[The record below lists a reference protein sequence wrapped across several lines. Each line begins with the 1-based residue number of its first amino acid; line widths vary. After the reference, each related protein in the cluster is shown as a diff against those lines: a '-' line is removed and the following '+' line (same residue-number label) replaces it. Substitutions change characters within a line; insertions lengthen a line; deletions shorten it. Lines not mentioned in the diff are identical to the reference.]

1 MDTVNLK
8 WRTAVKLV
16 FPFSVMDEYPYYLS
30 SIKYTL
36 AVKSFCYVTIRD
48 LFGKTFQYFS
58 HFNSIF
64 IWLFEFLYSSI
75 TDESV
80 VDGNGRLT
88 YKMFSLVSVTS
99 LFIFTHHVVC
109 QKKSSFTKFLNTR
122 LWKTTNIHRN
132 DIHIVH
138 TLIIRFYG

>member
-1 MDTVNLK
+1 M
-8 WRTAVKLV
+8 
-16 FPFSVMDEYPYYLS
+16 FPFSAMGEYPYYLS

-48 LFGKTFQYFS
+48 LFGKTFQNFS

-99 LFIFTHHVVC
+99 SFIFTHHVVC
-109 QKKSSFTKFLNTR
+109 QKNHHLRNTKTQGCEKLQISIEMIYILYILLSSGFMASQSSYLLFWFTR
-122 LWKTTNIHRN
+122 
-132 DIHIVH
+132 
-138 TLIIRFYG
+138 